1 MDVNHSNSLQ
11 SNNKDS
17 PRIIGK
23 KDILKIFNN
32 KKSNK

>member
-1 MDVNHSNSLQ
+1 MDINHSSSLQ
-11 SNNKDS
+11 SNKKEG

-32 KKSNK
+32 KKLNK